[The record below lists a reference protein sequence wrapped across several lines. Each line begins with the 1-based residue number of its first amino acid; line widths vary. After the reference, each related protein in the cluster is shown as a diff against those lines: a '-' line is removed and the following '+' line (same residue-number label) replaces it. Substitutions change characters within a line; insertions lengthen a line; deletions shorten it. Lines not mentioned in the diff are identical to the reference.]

1 MTTANATW
9 IHESSEGTV
18 SIFVDIKV
26 YSLEVLFRTCYAFT
40 DRCYLFLEPSDDPQI
55 IGVRF
60 AIKSSEGALSTIAA
74 EFSNELLN
82 QRVRLDIANETRSIR
97 ELIVAQAFAEADLLD
112 RSDSE
117 ASYVDDPRG
126 INTRK

>member
-1 MTTANATW
+1 MTAANATW
-9 IHESSEGTV
+9 IHQSSEKAL
-18 SIFVDIKV
+18 SIFVDTKI
-26 YSLEVLFRTCYAFT
+26 YTLEVLFRTCYAFT

-60 AIKSSEGALSTIAA
+60 ASKNSDGTLSTTAA
-74 EFSNELLN
+74 EFSNELVN
-82 QRVRLDIANETRSIR
+82 QRVRLDIANETRSIK